1 MAEVRWAS
9 SSLQDLRE
17 ILLFLSED
25 DPAAASRYAVKFEE
39 AADKIQQ
46 WPRLGHQVE
55 KYPQEVRALFIR
67 PYRFVYR
74 LLNSE
79 TIEIVRILHSKRLLP
94 EDLEED

>member
-1 MAEVRWAS
+1 MTLQLHHGMQS
-9 SSLQDLRE
+9 SSKKPP
-17 ILLFLSED
+17 I
-25 DPAAASRYAVKFEE
+25 
-39 AADKIQQ
+39 KIQQ